1 MTERGD
7 AETFARG
14 VSLHNAH
21 KFFEAHEEWELLWR
35 AEKRPDIR
43 LLLQG
48 LIQITAAFHK
58 LFVMRKPASAEKL
71 LARGMAKLENAPD
84 AYEGV
89 DLKRFRSDAARCE
102 ERFALG
108 TVDESTVPKF
118 QLAVLERS

>member
-1 MTERGD
+1 MTDE
-7 AETFARG
+7 ETFARG

-35 AEKRPDIR
+35 AETNPGTR

-58 LFVMRKPASAEKL
+58 LFVMGKAASAQKL
-71 LARGMAKLENAPD
+71 LARGLAKLENAPD

-89 DLKRFRSDAARCE
+89 DLKQFRSDAARCE
-102 ERFALG
+102 EQLALG
-108 TVDESTVPKF
+108 TMDESAVPKLR
-118 QLAVLERS
+118 QLEVLERS